1 MEEIQ
6 GAAASSF
13 NPPPILQDSWSC
25 VLLMF
30 PECNASCKRD
40 LVLDKAR
47 STAFAAQR
55 QSHDQ
60 PDLQCKAEDVATII
74 SNKLLAQPEID
85 YLNII
90 LREKASLIWA
100 R

>member
-1 MEEIQ
+1 MDEIQ
-6 GAAASSF
+6 GAAACSF

-30 PECNASCKRD
+30 PEANASCKRD

-47 STAFAAQR
+47 SIALTAQR

-60 PDLQCKAEDVATII
+60 PDLQCKARNVATIR
-74 SNKLLAQPEID
+74 SNKLLAQLEID
-85 YLNII
+85 YLDVI
-90 LREKASLIWA
+90 LREKASLVWA